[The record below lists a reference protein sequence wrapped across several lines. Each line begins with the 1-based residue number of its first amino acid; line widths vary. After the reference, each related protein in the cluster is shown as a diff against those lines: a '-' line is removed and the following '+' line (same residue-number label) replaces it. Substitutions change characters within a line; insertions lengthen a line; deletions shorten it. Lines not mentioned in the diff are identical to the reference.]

1 MLLSLSSLS
10 SLCEKMELSSFL
22 GILVG
27 GRGIVL
33 FSARRPRFWDGLGRG
48 EGKRRKQESGEE
60 SRTQGAPLRS
70 RQSLQGSHFVLS
82 TLQRTFQQRH
92 FCIQFFHLHPSHAL
106 PASPTPSLPAC
117 ISSTPRGRQ
126 QNQAPVCL
134 QNISHQISARQHSIK
149 ALPVAQ
155 GSHDPADPGL
165 ERDTCLWQP
174 AAGSSDTR
182 EHTGNQGGCSAP
194 APQNL

>member
-70 RQSLQGSHFVLS
+70 HQSLQGSHFVLF

-126 QNQAPVCL
+126 QNQAPVSVSRIFPTKYL
-134 QNISHQISARQHSIK
+134 HVSIQLK
-149 ALPVAQ
+149 LCQ
-155 GSHDPADPGL
+155 
-165 ERDTCLWQP
+165 
-174 AAGSSDTR
+174 
-182 EHTGNQGGCSAP
+182 
-194 APQNL
+194 